1 MERKAEDMSNG
12 IICSYLMRQ
21 INFIWERIAK
31 QWLKNTDLSWTQVG
45 MIGLL
50 AEAENYE
57 LSLKQLE
64 KELSLSQ
71 SVIARM
77 ANHLTK
83 NGYTEDIKNPSDKR
97 VKKIRLLEK
106 GLQCHHEIF
115 LPMQQEKQPM
125 LEGMSFGEKILFQ
138 ELLERVLINSIKV
151 QEKMK
156 NDYKK
161 NNTIKS

>member
-97 VKKIRLLEK
+97 VKKIRLLEL
-106 GLQCHHEIF
+106 GLLGHLEIF
-115 LPMQQEKQPM
+115 LRMHQ
-125 LEGMSFGEKILFQ
+125 
-138 ELLERVLINSIKV
+138 V
-151 QEKMK
+151 
-156 NDYKK
+156 
-161 NNTIKS
+161 